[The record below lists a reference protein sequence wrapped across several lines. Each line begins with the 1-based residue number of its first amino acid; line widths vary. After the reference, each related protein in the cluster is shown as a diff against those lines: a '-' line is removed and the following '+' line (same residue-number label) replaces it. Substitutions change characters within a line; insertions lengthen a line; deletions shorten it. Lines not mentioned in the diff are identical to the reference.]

1 MPPKGKADTAGYQQL
16 KKDLSAQAPGKLYIL
31 HGEETYLRDYCLNQL
46 KELILSG
53 GMGTF
58 NFHEIPAKEM
68 SPRRLE
74 EALDCLPMMAQR
86 TLVQVTDFDLFK
98 AGEKDR
104 EEYARAFAQL
114 PDYCCL
120 VFVYDTLA
128 YKRDARMKKLAGVL
142 QDKGQEVPFLRQ
154 ETGDLV
160 DWIQDAYGVYDG
172 IVLNPGAYTHTS
184 IALLDALLAVGIPT
198 VEVHLSDLKT
208 REPFRQISYIRPA
221 CAATF
226 MGLGIEGYRRGMEF
240 LEGKIRQELH
250 T

>member
-1 MPPKGKADTAGYQQL
+1 MKLLILNGPNLNLLGQREPEIYGSATYHDLLALIQETAQRLGLKADVRQ
-16 KKDLSAQAPGKLYIL
+16 S
-31 HGEETYLRDYCLNQL
+31 N
-46 KELILSG
+46 
-53 GMGTF
+53 
-58 NFHEIPAKEM
+58 HE
-68 SPRRLE
+68 
-74 EALDCLPMMAQR
+74 
-86 TLVQVTDFDLFK
+86 
-98 AGEKDR
+98 
-104 EEYARAFAQL
+104 
-114 PDYCCL
+114 
-120 VFVYDTLA
+120 
-128 YKRDARMKKLAGVL
+128 
-142 QDKGQEVPFLRQ
+142 
-154 ETGDLV
+154 GDLV

-208 REPFRQISYIRPA
+208 REPFRQISYSRPA

>member
-1 MPPKGKADTAGYQQL
+1 MRILVLNGPNLNLLGVREPGLYGTVDYDGLVALIQKECDALGVEVRFYQ
-16 KKDLSAQAPGKLYIL
+16 S
-31 HGEETYLRDYCLNQL
+31 N
-46 KELILSG
+46 
-53 GMGTF
+53 
-58 NFHEIPAKEM
+58 HE
-68 SPRRLE
+68 
-74 EALDCLPMMAQR
+74 
-86 TLVQVTDFDLFK
+86 
-98 AGEKDR
+98 
-104 EEYARAFAQL
+104 
-114 PDYCCL
+114 
-120 VFVYDTLA
+120 
-128 YKRDARMKKLAGVL
+128 
-142 QDKGQEVPFLRQ
+142 
-154 ETGDLV
+154 GDLV

>member
-1 MPPKGKADTAGYQQL
+1 
-16 KKDLSAQAPGKLYIL
+16 
-31 HGEETYLRDYCLNQL
+31 
-46 KELILSG
+46 
-53 GMGTF
+53 
-58 NFHEIPAKEM
+58 M
-68 SPRRLE
+68 SPHAVE
-74 EALDCLPMMAQR
+74 EAVDCLPMMAPR
-86 TLVQVTDFDLFK
+86 TLVLVRDFDLFK

-120 VFVYDTLA
+120 VFVYDLIP
-128 YKRDARMKKLAGVL
+128 YKGDARTKLAAALKQHGTVVNFVR
-142 QDKGQEVPFLRQ
+142 QDQ
-154 ETGDLV
+154 GDLV

-240 LEGKIRQELH
+240 LEGKIRHGRNIGANNRQIGQPESDMIPLK
-250 T
+250 